1 MRTGVHFSRFATPEM
16 LCAWL
21 GPYTHAMRSR
31 RSGRSCQRSPWAM
44 ATGLV
49 EVVDAP
55 VSCQADRF
63 WPPMSASVKPRRT
76 ECVYCPVPASCMAG
90 CFRQAA
96 HDRSIQADERAVI
109 PILQVCS
116 ATTCVCS
123 CRRAINP
130 RDISGRAESESF
142 MSHICDYPV
151 GSVCCFCSRSSLL
164 ILQRRGQPANLI
176 ERHRYS
182 QLRRTEALGHTA
194 TLGRCRRRELIEYHQ
209 HRDRKEGRM
218 GGIQEWDV
226 GSPAKLRHQAGTEH
240 TLSFSRAQSTGLT
253 DWVARTLNLAGIVG
267 AAVRAATVVYHM
279 SKGSRRAAPGWA
291 WLGLLGRDS
300 HVSWDVNMY
309 NRYVPVG

>member
-1 MRTGVHFSRFATPEM
+1 MRGGACAPCSRCWLRRTFPDYRCRVPQLFANAKERSSVCSLQAGISLCHFLQQLWSKCPGAPFAAPIHAAGLPRFRASLRKSSSAFTSYCRYPLAPSGPVWEERGGRRRFKPISSELVRHMRTGVHFSRFATPEM

-49 EVVDAP
+49 DAVDAP
-55 VSCQADRF
+55 VNCQADRF

-123 CRRAINP
+123 CRRGHKSQGYI
-130 RDISGRAESESF
+130 RT
-142 MSHICDYPV
+142 
-151 GSVCCFCSRSSLL
+151 SRIWIFHEPHL
-164 ILQRRGQPANLI
+164 
-176 ERHRYS
+176 
-182 QLRRTEALGHTA
+182 
-194 TLGRCRRRELIEYHQ
+194 
-209 HRDRKEGRM
+209 
-218 GGIQEWDV
+218 
-226 GSPAKLRHQAGTEH
+226 
-240 TLSFSRAQSTGLT
+240 
-253 DWVARTLNLAGIVG
+253 
-267 AAVRAATVVYHM
+267 
-279 SKGSRRAAPGWA
+279 
-291 WLGLLGRDS
+291 
-300 HVSWDVNMY
+300 
-309 NRYVPVG
+309 